1 MKHTIRQRVI
11 NSLGCP
17 ATKIVKI
24 DGELGSG
31 ILDKNGREIFEGELV
46 AYTNS
51 HGARITAKVFPRLG
65 AFWVCDPGNDY
76 STGDFSPHWLD
87 TLPDFAQT
95 HSFEVVGH
103 ADD

>member
-1 MKHTIRQRVI
+1 MTHNIRKTLGSLNGEKRVVV
-11 NSLGCP
+11 S
-17 ATKIVKI
+17 TVY
-24 DGELGSG
+24 GELGSG
-31 ILDKNGREIFEGELV
+31 LLDKNGVEVFNGDLV

-51 HGARITAKVFPRLG
+51 HGDRITAKVFFRLG